1 MDRREAL
8 ARAHEHALSWL
19 DSVESRDVPARATAA
34 ETADRLGRELP
45 QAPSDPAAVVDLLA
59 DAARDGLT
67 AMSSGRF
74 FGFVIGGTHPAG
86 LAADWL
92 VSAWDQNNGL
102 RAVTPATTAVEDVA
116 AAWLLDLLGLP
127 PASAVGFTT
136 GATMANFTAL
146 AAARGEMLRRAGWDV
161 DADGLIGAPR
171 LRVLVGEERHNT
183 VDLGLRYLGL
193 GRPEVVPADS
203 QGRMRADAL
212 AEILRSDRGR
222 PTVVVLQAG
231 NIHSGS
237 FDPFPELVR
246 LAHDVDAWVHVDGA
260 FGLFAAASERLRHL
274 TAGYAAADSWGTD
287 AHKTLSVPYD
297 CGIVIVRDRVSLT
310 KAMSLHG
317 DFFIQDATQGD
328 PFDLVPEISRRA
340 RGVPVWA
347 VLRGLGRTG
356 VANLVD
362 RLARHA
368 RAFADGFA
376 AMEGAEVL
384 NEVPY
389 TQVCVSFG
397 SDERTREVVRRVL
410 ADGTAWMSGSIWQ
423 GRAVL
428 RISVCDWATTDED
441 VERSL
446 AALERVLADV
456 RVGLD

>member
-1 MDRREAL
+1 MDSREAAL
-8 ARAHEHALSWL
+8 SRAHELALTWL
-19 DSVESRDVPARATAA
+19 GSLEERSVVPVATAA
-34 ETADRLGRELP
+34 EVADRLGRELP
-45 QAPSDPAAVVDLLA
+45 AGPTDPLEVVDLLA
-59 DAARDGLT
+59 SASADGLT

-102 RAVTPATTAVEDVA
+102 RAVTPATAGVEDVA

-127 PASAVGFTT
+127 PAAAVGFTT

-146 AAARGEMLRRAGWDV
+146 ASARGEVLRRAGWDV
-161 DADGLIGAPR
+161 DADGLTGAPR

-193 GRPEVVPADS
+193 GRPEVVPADE
-203 QGRMRADAL
+203 QGRMTVDGLKAAL
-212 AEILRSDRGR
+212 DEGAGR
-222 PTVVVLQAG
+222 PTIVVLQAG

-246 LAHDVDAWVHVDGA
+246 LAHEHDAWVHVDGA

-297 CGIVIVRDRVSLT
+297 CGIVIVRDPVALT
-310 KAMSLHG
+310 RAMSLHG
-317 DFFIQDATQGD
+317 DFFIQDAVDGD
-328 PFDLVPEISRRA
+328 PFDRVPEVSRRA
-340 RGVPVWA
+340 RGVPLWA
-347 VLRGLGRTG
+347 VLRALGRTG
-356 VANLVD
+356 VSDLVD

-368 RAFADGFA
+368 RGFADGFT
-376 AMEGAEVL
+376 AMDGAEVV

-410 ADGTAWMSGSIWQ
+410 EDGTAWMSGSIWR

-428 RISVCDWATTDED
+428 RISVCDQATTDDD
-441 VERSL
+441 VERCL
-446 AALERVLADV
+446 AAVQRVAADV
-456 RVGLD
+456 PVSV